1 MNMISSR
8 STLIFLSLP
17 LILITAHTI
26 GIFRPMERGI
36 NKLALR
42 GEGVF
47 FRAGMEVRSFF
58 QDRSFK
64 KNEKDELIKLRE
76 KVARLSFEAARG
88 NELETEV
95 RELRGLLNFQKRS
108 GAVTIVA
115 NVVGS
120 RIVGDARTILIDR
133 GSSNGISKNFP
144 VVNQDGI
151 LVGKIFEVKEK
162 SSLVLI
168 MLDRRSRVA
177 ATIQNKDGTIGIVE
191 GGHGL
196 ASSMKFIPQTEKI
209 SIGNL
214 VITSGLEET
223 IPRGLLIGTIESV
236 INDVRDPFQ
245 EATIK
250 PLVDFEKLITVAVI
264 LPSI

>member
-1 MNMISSR
+1 MDSSR
-8 STLIFLSLP
+8 STLIFLSIP
-17 LILITAHTI
+17 LILIIAHGTGVLRPLEH
-26 GIFRPMERGI
+26 GISKF
-36 NKLALR
+36 ALPI
-42 GEGVF
+42 EGVF
-47 FRAGMEVRSFF
+47 FRSGINIRSFL
-58 QDRSFK
+58 QGRSLK
-64 KNEKDELIKLRE
+64 KNEKNELIKLRE
-76 KVARLSFEAARG
+76 EITRLSSEAARG
-88 NELETEV
+88 NELEIEV

-120 RIVGDARTILIDR
+120 RDIGDARTILIDR
-133 GSSNGISKNFP
+133 GFSDGISKNFS

-151 LVGKIFEVKEK
+151 LVGKIFDVKEK

-168 MLDRRSRVA
+168 ILDRRSRVA

-191 GGHGL
+191 GGYGL
-196 ASSMKFIPQTEKI
+196 SSSMKFIPLSEKI
-209 SIGNL
+209 NVGNL
-214 VITSGLEET
+214 VVTSGLEET
-223 IPRGLLIGTIESV
+223 VPRGLLIGTIESV